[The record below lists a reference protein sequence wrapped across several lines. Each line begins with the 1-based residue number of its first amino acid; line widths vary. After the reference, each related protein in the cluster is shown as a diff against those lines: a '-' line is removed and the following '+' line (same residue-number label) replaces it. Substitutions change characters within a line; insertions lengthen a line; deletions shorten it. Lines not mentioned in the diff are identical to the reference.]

1 MKSFPAAAP
10 KRVNMCKYILAFM
23 KTKEATTHM
32 TITVPMK
39 LKREMEKHGEINWSR
54 TATKAF
60 EKRLESE
67 KVLGAFAEPGISE
80 EEAIRRGLSLRHKLL
95 EKTQRE

>member
-1 MKSFPAAAP
+1 MKS
-10 KRVNMCKYILAFM
+10 KK
-23 KTKEATTHM
+23 ATTHM
-32 TITVPMK
+32 TITVPVE
-39 LKREMEKHGEINWSR
+39 LKREMEEHGEINWSR

-60 EKRLESE
+60 EKRLEAE

-80 EEAIRRGLSLRHKLL
+80 EEAIQRGMDLRHKLL